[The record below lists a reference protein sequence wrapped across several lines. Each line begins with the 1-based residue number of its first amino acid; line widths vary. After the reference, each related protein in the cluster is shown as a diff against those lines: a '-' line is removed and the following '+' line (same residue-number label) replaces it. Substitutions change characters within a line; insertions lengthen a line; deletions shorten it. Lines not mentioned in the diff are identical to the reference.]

1 MGWVVKATARSLYP
15 REKPGTHFIRGWVA
29 PRAVRKISSLRGFLH
44 RFINLFYWLRFL
56 WVSSVQENGGIT
68 VHKQYDWCLAY
79 SFDDTV
85 RNHSWSGYK
94 PGGQCDLCRHA
105 ELPAAGH
112 NTYPSSLGALLQQN
126 DIRTV
131 VTVSH
136 LQRMISII
144 VTCRYIDTETS
155 AKTKPIEKF

>member
-68 VHKQYDWCLAY
+68 VHKHTTGVL
-79 SFDDTV
+79 
-85 RNHSWSGYK
+85 HI
-94 PGGQCDLCRHA
+94 L
-105 ELPAAGH
+105 LMI
-112 NTYPSSLGALLQQN
+112 PSAITLGL
-126 DIRTV
+126 DINLV
-131 VTVSH
+131 DS
-136 LQRMISII
+136 
-144 VTCRYIDTETS
+144 VTCADTRNCLPQGITH
-155 AKTKPIEKF
+155 TLHL